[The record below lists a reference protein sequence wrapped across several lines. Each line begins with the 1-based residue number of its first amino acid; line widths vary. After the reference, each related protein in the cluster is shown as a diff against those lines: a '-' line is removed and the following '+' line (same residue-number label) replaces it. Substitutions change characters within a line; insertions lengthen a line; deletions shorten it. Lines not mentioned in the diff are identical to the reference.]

1 MAVSLLMKRRVSES
15 CKMAHGDI
23 STVSTCERIEESV
36 EKIGSS
42 TCERDLF
49 PNQDSEGSILKPN
62 ELSTGSSQ
70 ESVSKSG
77 SVYEKSI
84 TRKCNESKKKARNS
98 QSSQLSIRS
107 FFQKSTS
114 LDNGVKESCIDF
126 SNNEAEPSQPNSQL
140 LETST
145 VFDNS
150 SNPGQDEM
158 NADVCG
164 QDLAEINDSS
174 RKEEKSNVA
183 SQEWQRIQKLMQ
195 NSIPL
200 CKGHK
205 EPCIARVVKK
215 QGINFGRRFYAC
227 ARAEV
232 NCFLQVVLCIVFLSL
247 NIIIVHCNVNIVR
260 IWLICFISKYF
271 EPCSSV
277 RVAQFIVEFYIFYYF
292 VFDLLRQTISK
303 YFLLSYK
310 SCEVHY
316 KSNLVPLICSIEKLC
331 HL

>member
-1 MAVSLLMKRRVSES
+1 
-15 CKMAHGDI
+15 MAHGDI
-23 STVSTCERIEESV
+23 STVSTCEIIEEPV
-36 EKIGSS
+36 DEIGPS

-49 PNQDSEGSILKPN
+49 PNQDSEGSVLKPN
-62 ELSTGSSQ
+62 ELSTDSSQ

-114 LDNGVKESCIDF
+114 LDNGVKDSCIGF

-140 LETST
+140 FETST
-145 VFDNS
+145 VFDHSN
-150 SNPGQDEM
+150 NPGQDEM

-215 QGINFGRRFYAC
+215 QGANFGRRFYTC

-232 NCFLQVVLCIVFLSL
+232 NCSHQVVLCIVLLSL
-247 NIIIVHCNVNIVR
+247 KTILVHCNANIARV
-260 IWLICFISKYF
+260 WLICFISKYF
-271 EPCSSV
+271 ESCNSV
-277 RVAQFIVEFYIFYYF
+277 SVAQFIVEFYIFYYF
-292 VFDLLRQTISK
+292 VFDLLCQTISK

-310 SCEVHY
+310 ICEVHS
-316 KSNLVPLICSIEKLC
+316 KSNLVPLIRSIEKLC
-331 HL
+331 YL